1 MYGNVVERCLDW
13 YTTNVFVSVDC
24 VSTNPPG
31 PAYADPNAS
40 GGTQYNRVSR
50 GGSAASG
57 AGEIRSAYRMPH
69 WITTTKFSGFRV
81 VALNVKLEE

>member
-13 YTTNVFVSVDC
+13 YTTNVFVSAENVA
-24 VSTNPPG
+24 TNPTGPG
-31 PAYADPNAS
+31 AADTNAS

-50 GGSAASG
+50 GGSVASG
-57 AGEIRSAYRMPH
+57 ASEIRSAYRMPH